1 MTLDA
6 GTPPGRPLGNSRCR
20 YAALVDE
27 QPPAAPPTETVEE
40 QFFHGHPSWR
50 SILDFYLRGL
60 LIIVVAGVLAGL
72 ITRVAGHKVSIP
84 IVAAVVA
91 VGLVVVLGI
100 GFLRRLRTTYTI
112 TSRRLTIEIG
122 LMSRELHEC
131 RLERVQ
137 NVNATQSMF
146 ERLLRIGTVDFD
158 TAASSEYDFKFRGV
172 ESPQQIV
179 RTVDQALQHLQESQS
194 YAGPPAHGV

>member
-1 MTLDA
+1 MAIDRHPPPETFRATAVA
-6 GTPPGRPLGNSRCR
+6 GTLPPVEGHED
-20 YAALVDE
+20 AA
-27 QPPAAPPTETVEE
+27 QTTGTAEE

-60 LIIVVAGVLAGL
+60 VMIVVAGALAGL
-72 ITRVAGHKVSIP
+72 ITRVAGHKVN
-84 IVAAVVA
+84 VAVVAVVVA
-91 VGLVVVLGI
+91 VGLVLVLGI

-112 TSRRLTIEIG
+112 TSRRLTIHIG
-122 LMSRELHEC
+122 LMSREMHEC

-158 TAASSEYDFKFRGV
+158 TAAGAEFDFKFRGV
-172 ESPQQIV
+172 ETPQEIV
-179 RTVDQALQHLQESQS
+179 RTVDQALQQLQEGQS

>member
-1 MTLDA
+1 
-6 GTPPGRPLGNSRCR
+6 
-20 YAALVDE
+20 VDE
-27 QPPAAPPTETVEE
+27 QPAVAQPTGPAEE

-91 VGLVVVLGI
+91 VGLLVVLGI

-172 ESPQQIV
+172 EAPQQIV
-179 RTVDQALQHLQESQS
+179 RTVDEALQHLQEAQS
-194 YAGPPAHGV
+194 YTGPPAHGV